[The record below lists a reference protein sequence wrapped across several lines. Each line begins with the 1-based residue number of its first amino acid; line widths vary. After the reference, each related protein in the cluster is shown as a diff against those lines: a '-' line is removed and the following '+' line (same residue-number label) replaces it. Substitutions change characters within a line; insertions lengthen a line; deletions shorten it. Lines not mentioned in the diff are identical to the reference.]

1 MHSRFYGVWDR
12 HRLLTFS
19 RLQYEEKSRKE
30 WMVHNRFENIIVN
43 EIFNHCDT
51 QIKTEIKTKGSML
64 TKVYID
70 CNGQHVK

>member
-1 MHSRFYGVWDR
+1 
-12 HRLLTFS
+12 
-19 RLQYEEKSRKE
+19 
-30 WMVHNRFENIIVN
+30 MVHNRFENIIVN